1 MKKICLVEAAI
12 ISSGLVINRY
22 TRSNKDS
29 LLKTPYIYYHI
40 TLKSVENNNIDLDL
54 LEKVESDREINERYL
69 LKKGDII
76 IKLAPPY
83 NAALVDF
90 EYEHVIVPQNFAII
104 RTNENFDSEYLSYIL
119 NSKNIQNQLLRR
131 VEGGS
136 IPIIKINSLNEVK
149 IRQINLDMQVKY
161 ANLFRLISHRNCLKK
176 RNIELEGLLT
186 ENILSNL

>member
-1 MKKICLVEAAI
+1 MKKICLVEAAN

-22 TRSNKDS
+22 TKLNKVS
-29 LLKTPYIYYHI
+29 LLKNPYIYYHI

-54 LEKVESDREINERYL
+54 LEKIESKREIDDRYF

-76 IKLAPPY
+76 IKLTPPY

-119 NSKNIQNQLLRR
+119 NSKNIQNQLLRHA
-131 VEGGS
+131 EGGS
-136 IPIIKINSLNEVK
+136 VPIIKINSLNEVK
-149 IRQINLDMQVKY
+149 IRSINMDMQVKY
-161 ANLFRLISHRNCLKK
+161 AKLFRLISHRNCLKK

>member
-1 MKKICLVEAAI
+1 MKRISLVEIAN

-22 TRSNKDS
+22 TRLNKDS
-29 LLKTPYIYYHI
+29 LLKNPYIYYHI

-54 LEKVESDREINERYL
+54 LEKIESEREIDDRYL

-104 RTNENFDSEYLSYIL
+104 RTNENCDSEYLSYIL
-119 NSKNIQNQLLRR
+119 NSKNIQNQLLRQA
-131 VEGGS
+131 EGGS
-136 IPIIKINSLNEVK
+136 VPIIKINSLNEVK
-149 IRQINLDMQVKY
+149 IRSINMEMQVKY
-161 ANLFRLISHRNCLKK
+161 AKLFRLFSQRNRLKK
-176 RNIELEGLLT
+176 GI
-186 ENILSNL
+186 

>member
-1 MKKICLVEAAI
+1 MKKICLVQAAN

-22 TRSNKDS
+22 TMRNKDS
-29 LLKTPYIYYHI
+29 LLKNPYIYYHI

-54 LEKVESDREINERYL
+54 LEKIESEREINDKYL

-90 EYEHVIVPQNFAII
+90 EHDHVIVPQNFAII

-136 IPIIKINSLNEVK
+136 LQIIKIKSLNEVK
-149 IRQINLDMQVKY
+149 IKSINLDMQVKY
-161 ANLFRLISHRNCLKK
+161 AKLFRLISQRKSLKK
-176 RNIELEGLLT
+176 RNIELEELLT
-186 ENILSNL
+186 ENLLSNL